1 MIRPKAT
8 RRKIA
13 SWAIGVAAA
22 LLQAAGSTPGI
33 TREQIEADY
42 LLQAKLRLTVLARGG
57 VVAKQVDITKEQD
70 AAGAV
75 DALINGKWGFHTLH
89 EKNPWWCVDLGR
101 SLPLARVVL
110 YNRCDSCGPRN
121 NRIELLLGEVDSEL
135 ALAYTHDGTPFAGHT
150 DKKPLVVELNG
161 RRSRYVRLQL
171 TATEYFHLDE
181 VQVYAVGSKENVA
194 LGKSATQ
201 SSVSQWSALPA
212 GASPAST
219 KPVASQWAGIMRV
232 TLQSGLR
239 LAAALQLRG
248 VDVGANSA
256 TLAKIAEQVGA
267 TAVERT
273 AEQWRRL
280 YLDARWA
287 IRAMALGNPLLD
299 FDSVLFVKRAPTM
312 FPHLSDQYYGWWS
325 RPGGGVFVLEDFKT
339 DKSTVRCLSTGF
351 ADGNFLR
358 PDLDYD
364 GRRMVVAH
372 SRHYPHVPAVPNKL
386 DKGALPEDAFYH
398 IYEIDLAPPG
408 GGTQPR
414 RLTRGRYDDFDA
426 RYLPDGDIGFLST
439 RKGAFLQCSREN
451 TQRTNESDLPDSY
464 VRCGGG
470 NYRPVPVFTLHR
482 MGRTGSDMRPIS
494 AFETFEYTP
503 SVAHDGRI
511 LYCRWD
517 YIDRFNGHFFS
528 LWSTNQ
534 DGSNAQLVYGNYT
547 KRPQATMEPRAIPG
561 SNKIIF
567 TASAHHS
574 ITGGSL
580 VLLDRTRGLENDT
593 PITRLTPEV
602 PFPETE
608 RNVGMFYANPWP
620 LSEDVY
626 LVSWSNQRLPAHRRD
641 ASEQNPINAQGLYLY
656 DRFGNLDLIYRD
668 ASISSMSP
676 IPLRPRPRPGVHPE
690 ATEAGGRQVGTLLV
704 QDIYRGLAGVA
715 PGSIKKLRIVGVPP
729 KVQPHMNR
737 PVLGVSREETG
748 KYILGSVPVEVDGS
762 AQVRVP
768 SGVPYFFQALD
779 AEGRAVQTMRSLT
792 YVQPGQTLSCIGCHE
807 RRDAAPT
814 GRGMPLAA
822 RKLPAK
828 ISPGPAGSLLL
839 RYDRMV
845 QPVLD
850 RHCIGCHT
858 AKSQNPK
865 AAKIDLDRAKSWN
878 TLIGYAGDDLKKLV
892 FERDASPVGQGP
904 SLNSK
909 LIRHLQT
916 QPEHRSIKLL
926 ASDWQRIYAWM
937 DTYAH
942 KQGCFSAQQEKDL
955 VAWREEFRELFSA
968 PRASGL

>member
-1 MIRPKAT
+1 MISRRAT
-8 RRKIA
+8 LRMV
-13 SWAIGVAAA
+13 AIWVVGGAAA
-22 LLQAAGSTPGI
+22 LQAQGSAAGI

-42 LLQAKLRLTVLARGG
+42 LLQAKLRLPVLARGG
-57 VVAKQVDITKEQD
+57 IAAEQADVTREQD

-75 DALINGKWGFHTLH
+75 DGLINGKWGFHTLH
-89 EKNPWWCVDLGR
+89 EKNPWWCVDLGE

-121 NRIELLLGEVDSEL
+121 NRIELLLGEADGEL

-194 LGKSATQ
+194 LGKPATQ
-201 SSVSQWSALPA
+201 SSVSRWSALPA
-212 GASPAST
+212 GVAAAST
-219 KPVASQWAGIMRV
+219 KPATSQWTGIMRV
-232 TLQSGLR
+232 TLQNGQR
-239 LAAALQLRG
+239 LAEALQLQG
-248 VDVGANSA
+248 VNVRADSA
-256 TLAKIAEQVGA
+256 TLAGIAAQVDA
-267 TAVERT
+267 TATERT
-273 AEQWRRL
+273 TAQWQRL

-287 IRAMALGNPLLD
+287 IRRMALGNPLLD

-325 RPGGGVFVLEDFKT
+325 RPGGGVFVLKDFKT
-339 DKSTVRCLSTGF
+339 DTSTVRCLSTGF

-364 GRRMVVAH
+364 GRKLVVAH

-386 DKGALPEDAFYH
+386 DKAALPEDAFYH
-398 IYEIDLAPPG
+398 IYEIDLAPADG
-408 GGTQPR
+408 GAEPR

-426 RYLPDGDIGFLST
+426 RYLPDGDIAFLST
-439 RKGAFLQCSREN
+439 RKGDFIQCSREN

-482 MGRTGSDMRPIS
+482 MEGTGSDMRPIS

-503 SVAHDGRI
+503 SVANDGRI

-561 SNKIIF
+561 STKIIF

-580 VLLDRTRGLENDT
+580 VLLDRNRGLEKDA

-626 LVSWSNQRLPAHRRD
+626 LVSWSNQRLPGHRRD
-641 ASEQNPINAQGLYLY
+641 ASDKNPVNAQGLYLY

-690 ATEAGGRQVGTLLV
+690 AGRDDQEQVGTLLI
-704 QDIYRGLAGVA
+704 QDTYRGLAGVA
-715 PGSIKKLRIVGVPP
+715 PGTVKRLRIVGVPP

-748 KYILGSVPVEVDGS
+748 KYILGSVPVEADGS

-792 YVQPGQTLSCIGCHE
+792 YVQPQQTLSCIGCHE
-807 RRDAAPT
+807 HRDAAPAS
-814 GRGMPLAA
+814 RGMPLAA
-822 RKLPAK
+822 TKPPAK
-828 ISPGPAGSLLL
+828 ITPGPAGSLLL
-839 RYDRMV
+839 RYDLMV

-850 RHCIGCHT
+850 QHCIGCHAPNSGT
-858 AKSQNPK
+858 PK
-865 AAKIDLDRAKSWN
+865 AAKIALASPASWD
-878 TLIGYAGDDLKKLV
+878 TLIGYADGDLKRLV
-892 FERDASPVGQGP
+892 FERDASPVGNGP
-904 SLNSK
+904 SLDSK

-916 QPEHRSIKLL
+916 HPGHKRIKLL
-926 ASDWQRIYAWM
+926 ASDWRRIYAWM

-942 KQGCFSAQQEKDL
+942 RQGCFSAQQEKDL
-955 VAWREEFRELFSA
+955 LAWRETIRELFSA
-968 PRASGL
+968 PP